1 MRVCGSLF
9 VNNGGVTMAMTP
21 KKRRFCVEYLKD
33 WNATQ
38 AAIRAG
44 YSEHTARAAGS
55 RLFTDVDV
63 KAELCRVRDEILG
76 TEKEQ
81 LQYYV
86 LQQLK
91 KMAGSNITDV
101 ANITNNTM
109 KVKDTDLLPKDIQES
124 IEEISETR
132 TKEGGSL
139 KIKMHSK
146 SKALELLGKY
156 AGMFDSKIELSGS
169 VDLPVTYEDKET
181 RLKDLLNDLEQD

>member
-1 MRVCGSLF
+1 
-9 VNNGGVTMAMTP
+9 MALTP
-21 KKRRFCVEYLKD
+21 KKKRFCVEYLKD

-44 YSEHTARAAGS
+44 YSEHTARQQGS
-55 RLFTDVDV
+55 VLLTKLDI
-63 KAELCRVRDEILG
+63 KEEIGRVRDEILG

-101 ANITNNTM
+101 ANIIGNEM
-109 KVKDTDLLPKDIQES
+109 EVKDTNSLPKEIQES
-124 IEEISETR
+124 IEEIAETR

-156 AGMFDSKIELSGS
+156 AGMFDNKIELSGKVETTTS
-169 VDLPVTYEDKET
+169 YTDKKAYLEE
-181 RLKDLLNDLEQD
+181 LLDDIKADK